1 MNGYRGL
8 ATIPTE
14 ILVDIRQRLQADILS
29 QVDKAV
35 IANSSIWGAVRVA
48 DSPQIKRLQRGIIRI
63 NVELKRRSL
72 MQHNNSWL

>member
-35 IANSSIWGAVRVA
+35 IANSSIWGVGRVA

-63 NVELKRRSL
+63 NVELKRRAL